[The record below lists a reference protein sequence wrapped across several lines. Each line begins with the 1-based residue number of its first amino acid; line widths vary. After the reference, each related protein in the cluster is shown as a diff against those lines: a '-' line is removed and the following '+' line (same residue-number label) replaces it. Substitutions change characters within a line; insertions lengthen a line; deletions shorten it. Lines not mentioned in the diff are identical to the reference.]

1 MRWIVAGLWRSLL
14 LALLWLLLSGAESD
28 YLAYGAASVAAAS
41 LLSLGLI
48 PPQGPPRPARWP
60 RRLWFGLLLA
70 GWFLGQSAAGGVD
83 VARRALGRRPDIE
96 PAVVRAPVDL
106 PEGHA
111 RQLAML
117 LMNLMPGSMIQR
129 APGSTGHDAAAS
141 AGGDQVELH
150 TLSVSLDPA
159 GQWSRLQRRVAQA
172 AR

>member
-1 MRWIVAGLWRSLL
+1 MPSSVVSAVLGAVLVVLLLNLIVALIVFARRSL
-14 LALLWLLLSGAESD
+14 ANNWLL
-28 YLAYGAASVAAAS
+28 V
-41 LLSLGLI
+41 I
-48 PPQGPPRPARWP
+48 
-60 RRLWFGLLLA
+60 LLA